1 MLQSNGLK
9 YLQIRDLL
17 VDQFRKQEYTPG
29 TKIPTEQ
36 ELTRTMGVS
45 RTTIRQALGMLEK
58 DGVVERRHGSGTF
71 FVGHASRQPENDQ
84 KKGLIGMINFF
95 YMDYI
100 YPEIVRGA
108 EDAAFEKGYY
118 LVLTNCNMD
127 HEKEIDSVVQLLN
140 QGVHGLI
147 LEPSRNVQIDD
158 EHPMMRLIEERGIPV
173 VSTHWGRSSGKT
185 SAVTIDDH
193 HAGMLATRYLL
204 DRGHRRI
211 AMIYKTDV
219 ESGHDRHL
227 GFRSAMDESAV
238 AVNERFVAGYNYKDE
253 ISDFEQGYRHTR
265 RILEDYPEP
274 HERPTAFFY
283 FNDRLAQQGYRAIQ
297 DVGLRIPE
305 DISVIGFDN
314 YHTSAMLHPALTT
327 FEHPKYNLGRWAARL
342 LLDAIEQGDDAL
354 PVNVIFQ
361 PKMVE
366 RESVASVQGIQRG
379 TNHVG

>member
-17 VDQFRKQEYTPG
+17 VDQFRKQEYKPG

-36 ELTRTMGVS
+36 ALTRTMGVS
-45 RTTIRQALGMLEK
+45 RTTIRQALSMLEK

-71 FVGHASRQPENDQ
+71 FVGHSSRQPESDQ

-185 SAVTIDDH
+185 SAVTIDDRR
-193 HAGMLATRYLL
+193 AGMLATRYLL

-211 AMIYKTDV
+211 AMIYKMDV
-219 ESGHDRHL
+219 ESGRDRYM
-227 GFRSAMDESAV
+227 GFRRAMEEAATVVD
-238 AVNERFVAGYNYKDE
+238 ERFVVGYKYEDE
-253 ISDFEQGYRHTR
+253 IINFEQGYLHTR
-265 RILEDYPEP
+265 RILAEYSE
-274 HERPTAFFY
+274 HGERPTAFFY
-283 FNDRLAQQGYRAIQ
+283 FNDRLAQQGYRAIREA
-297 DVGLRIPE
+297 GLRIPQ
-305 DISVIGFDN
+305 DISVIGYDN

-342 LLDAIEQGDDAL
+342 LLDAIEQGKDAM
-354 PVNVIFQ
+354 PVNIFFQ
-361 PKMVE
+361 PKIVE
-366 RESVASVQGIQRG
+366 RESVAFV
-379 TNHVG
+379 